1 MTTPNQPG
9 WYDDPQDSNAQR
21 YWDGQSWTL
30 HRQRKPAARPAPP
43 PPQGPQAPPPAQAP
57 NAPPRKRSRAP
68 LVVAALIAVAVLAVG
83 GVLGYK
89 RVIAPKLAENQIK
102 TLVQNVTNAQNNA
115 DGQGLLQLDCERARG
130 QNPVTSQM
138 LRNDIDEEGTVAT
151 TVTNVHVTG
160 DRATATVTTTRSKSP
175 DDHMPETWSFV
186 KEKGSWKWCGR
197 ADNSG

>member
-1 MTTPNQPG
+1 MTNDQVSGMWSSGDLDRVVVTVAVARSPVT
-9 WYDDPQDSNAQR
+9 
-21 YWDGQSWTL
+21 WTL
-30 HRQRKPAARPAPP
+30 VT
-43 PPQGPQAPPPAQAP
+43 
-57 NAPPRKRSRAP
+57 
-68 LVVAALIAVAVLAVG
+68 VVAVLIAVAVLAVG
-83 GVLGYK
+83 GVLGYQ